1 MLASCDTVSLSTPGD
16 TPQMLVMLENN
27 ILGLVGR
34 PLVVWGSDSLLC
46 PHPMY
51 RAPSYMLTPRVTLR
65 EGEQLRAEGEM
76 ALTQSCSGDEDPLS
90 VVCFCRSPILQNETD
105 VHSNEVPFFRSESHC

>member
-1 MLASCDTVSLSTPGD
+1 MEYTWGHTSDACHAREQHPW
-16 TPQMLVMLENN
+16 PCVMSPSS
-27 ILGLVGR
+27 V
-34 PLVVWGSDSLLC
+34 GSDSLLC

-65 EGEQLRAEGEM
+65 EGKQFRAEGEM